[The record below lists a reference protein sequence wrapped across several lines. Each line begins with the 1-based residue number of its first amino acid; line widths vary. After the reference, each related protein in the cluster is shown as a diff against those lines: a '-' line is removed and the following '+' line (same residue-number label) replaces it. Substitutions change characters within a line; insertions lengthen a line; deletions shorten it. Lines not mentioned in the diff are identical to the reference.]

1 MKNVL
6 KNLLDAMGFAWS
18 ELFDLP
24 LQNIFRNSSSG
35 NGESSFTLAAFPL
48 LGFLIGVLVA
58 LISSLVA
65 LIFNPHAGGVLFAL
79 ISWAVLC
86 FKDSGRGDAWL
97 GNYVVAKLQLDGNR
111 EFVRNI
117 MNIFPVLLKFAI
129 LLFIGLAGGT
139 FYLAILLAGA
149 FALQAA
155 LVSSEDCQIRFIP
168 SDDRSIVIFRVVLG
182 IIGVAG
188 FIFCRL
194 GTIGAIAAGCVLFI
208 IYNRKFAAE
217 GFSAEAVSRA
227 GYVAE
232 WTLLGIGLCL
242 L

>member
-1 MKNVL
+1 MKKVL
-6 KNLLDAMGFAWS
+6 KDLLDAMGFAWG

-48 LGFLIGVLVA
+48 LGFLIGASVA
-58 LISSLVA
+58 LISSLIA

-79 ISWAVLC
+79 LSWAVLC

-97 GNYVVAKLQLDGNR
+97 GNSVSGKLQHEGNR
-111 EFVRNI
+111 EFIRNI
-117 MNIFPVLLKFAI
+117 MNIFPALLKFAI

-139 FYLAILLAGA
+139 FYLAILLSGE

-155 LVSSEDCQIRFIP
+155 LVSSEDCRIRFIP
-168 SDDRSIVIFRVVLG
+168 ADERSVVIFRVALVLV
-182 IIGVAG
+182 GVIG

-194 GTIGAIAAGCVLFI
+194 GAIGAIAAVCVLFL
-208 IYNRKFAAE
+208 IYNRKFADE
-217 GFSAEAVSRA
+217 GFSAEGVSRA
-227 GYVAE
+227 GYIGE
-232 WTLLGIGLCL
+232 WILLAVGLFL